1 MPTDAGSIYADVRIR
16 LDTLEKDILSIK
28 SKLGNFVSS
37 SQKSAGA
44 FSKIWQGAFTALGF
58 SGVRILHKMI
68 AKIGELVGAFVGYQQ
83 SMKNV
88 QSVTRAVGEEFRLM
102 DDAAKSAGEET
113 RFTARQAADALYYL
127 GSAGFSARQS
137 VEALSGVL
145 ELAGA
150 TQSDLA
156 STAETVASVISQYSL
171 DAAEAGR
178 ISNVFA
184 ASIGNSQATM
194 EKLTASFRQVGP
206 VAAGFG
212 MTVEQTAGALQ
223 VLYNAGY
230 QGENAGRALKSALAD
245 LAAPTENLKKVFGK
259 LGIELAKVNPETNSM
274 IDIMGELKKS
284 GISTSQIID
293 AFGKVAGPQ
302 MAVLIKKGATE
313 LRNYTDAVTG
323 TSAATE
329 AYAIQ
334 NDSLAGASDR
344 LQSKLESV
352 AINVL
357 EKLDPGMR
365 DLIETFIDLLD
376 AAQPVGIVIGEIL
389 NFVLKIVSGPLKLLA
404 AGIRIISDA
413 FKIADPPMA
422 AAADAM
428 DKATKSIKRAGEI
441 DEVAN
446 KLELLTDEY
455 ESLKSKTNLTE
466 EEQGRLRNV
475 ISQISE
481 IVPSAITQ
489 FDDYGNAIEIS
500 GEKSKEARK
509 QLLLSREAVLKQA
522 AAQLGESE
530 AIYKRII
537 REDKF
542 AAQKSKENRNRL
554 VAESLVAETRLALL
568 ETFQQKYNKLTKS
581 GADPVNAYIALNKEF
596 AESLK
601 AVGVVFPELE
611 GGMSS
616 IGKPFK
622 IIEKTIEKSN
632 KTFKDLQKA
641 ITKPTEVEQRY
652 DDAILKL
659 KEITDAEKKLLILQG
674 EIANLEKIDPV
685 EKDVPDKVDAIK
697 QKINEFWEEYKTQ
710 MEAATRES
718 SLFGEKQDVLKAK
731 LEFLKKAYIEL
742 LDQGV
747 DPNSETLK
755 KLRMEYD
762 LTAMELDAYVQKLKN
777 AEDEEK
783 QSIKN
788 KKDLEKLIVDY
799 YQKIHELGKS
809 ESALIEIQRERA
821 KSEVEAMNASAE
833 TTKNALAAID
843 IYYDKLKQNN
853 SEIKD
858 DFKETFDEILGAATQ
873 LASALISLSQ
883 ISTQSKM
890 EELDK
895 ELQNELVRRGLAE
908 ETEKER
914 LQRELAEAIKKGDTE
929 AANEKRIEIAR
940 YDLTETYEKKKANI
954 QYKAARNEWLLKVA
968 SVAASAADAI
978 MKSFPNPFLI
988 AFSTAG
994 AIASAAAVLKAKP
1007 KPPAFERGGV
1017 FTGPQTDSSG
1027 GSLAILHPPE
1037 TVLNGEQM
1045 AKVFNMINQG
1055 GGNNSGTNVTV
1066 IVEMDKIIVAKK
1078 TAEVFNNGIFTL
1090 TQKAWRK

>member
-137 VEALSGVL
+137 VEALNGVL

-365 DLIETFIDLLD
+365 DLIGTFIDLLD
-376 AAQPVGIVIGEIL
+376 AAQPVRIVIGEIL
-389 NFVLKIVSGPLKLLA
+389 NFVLKIVSGPLKLFSSA
-404 AGIRIISDA
+404 MKSISNV
-413 FKIADPPMA
+413 FKTSSPAMTQ
-422 AAADAM
+422 AADSINSI
-428 DKATKSIKRAGEI
+428 TESIKKAGEI
-441 DEVAN
+441 ENTVN
-446 KLELLTDEY
+446 KLESLTDEY
-455 ESLKSKTNLTE
+455 EALASKTNLTE
-466 EEQGRLRNV
+466 DEQDRLKSV
-475 ISQISE
+475 IMQIE
-481 IVPSAITQ
+481 KIVPDAVVR
-489 FDDYGNAIEIS
+489 FDEYGNAIELS
-500 GEKSKEARK
+500 GTK
-509 QLLLSREAVLKQA
+509 SREAAKQM
-522 AAQLGESE
+522 LESRK
-530 AIYKRII
+530 AILNSAISQAKVEEPLLQRII
-537 REDKF
+537 AKNAMEV
-542 AAQKSKENRNRL
+542 KSIKEERKRSEERARL
-554 VAESLVAETRLALL
+554 AVTRLADFDNFWSQYNRLQNEGIVTTEKFNKFLIETEYDLL
-568 ETFQQKYNKLTKS
+568 ALGVSIKNTNGTFRSY
-581 GADPVNAYIALNKEF
+581 
-596 AESLK
+596 AE
-601 AVGVVFPELE
+601 V
-611 GGMSS
+611 
-616 IGKPFK
+616 I
-622 IIEKTIEKSN
+622 
-632 KTFKDLQKA
+632 
-641 ITKPTEVEQRY
+641 TEVETVG
-652 DDAILKL
+652 IN
-659 KEITDAEKKLLILQG
+659 AEKSLSKLADSIKKQGKVEIEYEDAKKKLQELADLEKELIQ
-674 EIANLEKIDPV
+674 IQNNLKNVQKIDPV
-685 EKDVPDKVDAIK
+685 DKDATVKIDSIQ

-954 QYKAARNEWLLKVA
+954 QYEAAKNEWLLKVA